1 MNKGNRLTLILQNG
15 MFSYVGL
22 TPTQVTFVKEKYH
35 VYMLQS
41 ARASISGCAYIK
53 YPLQARWLTKF

>member
-1 MNKGNRLTLILQNG
+1 

-22 TPTQVTFVKEKYH
+22 TPAQVDFVKEKYH

-41 ARASISGCAYIK
+41 ARASISGREYQIIPPAK
-53 YPLQARWLTKF
+53 TLED